1 MNSVVDITAAK
12 HSCLHCHQAQLCLP
26 QGLNKEEIKL
36 FDQAVRRNRV
46 VKRGEQLFHQ
56 GDAMGSLYLV
66 RSGALKIYSLS
77 DDGDEQILGFYW
89 PGDMLGLD
97 AVSNGIHDCT
107 AVALETS
114 SVCELGFSQLNG
126 MAQKLTGLT
135 LPMNGFY
142 GREISRD
149 HALLRLLSRK
159 SAEQRLAGF
168 LLDLSDRFAQRGFS
182 AHEFHLSMSRHDI
195 ANYLGLVI
203 ETVSRLFARLQEEG
217 VLNVDRRH
225 IVVRDLQKLRE
236 LAGINP
242 YSSKTAEPKRQ
253 YCH

>member
-1 MNSVVDITAAK
+1 MNSVIDINTAK
-12 HSCLHCHQAQLCLP
+12 RSCLHCNQAQHCLP
-26 QGLNKEEIKL
+26 PGLGQEEIKL
-36 FDQAVRRNRV
+36 FDQAVNCSRI
-46 VKRGEQLFHQ
+46 VKRGERLFHQ
-56 GDAMGSLYLV
+56 GEAMGSLYLV
-66 RSGALKIYSLS
+66 RSGAIKIYSLS

-89 PGDMLGLD
+89 PGDMVGLD
-97 AVSNGIHDCT
+97 AVSNGFHDCT

-114 SVCELGFSQLNG
+114 SVCEVGFSQLTG
-126 MAQKLTGLT
+126 MAQTLVGLAQQ
-135 LPMNGFY
+135 MNSFY

-168 LLDLSDRFAQRGFS
+168 LLNLSEQFAQRGFS

-203 ETVSRLFARLQEEG
+203 ETVSRLFARLQDEG
-217 VLNVDRRH
+217 VLSVDRRH
-225 IVVRDLQKLRE
+225 IVVRDLPQLRA
-236 LAGINP
+236 LAGASS
-242 YSSKTAEPKRQ
+242 YSLNYTKPMWQ